1 MKIIDSIK
9 GILIEQIKSYRL
21 LLEVLQKERE
31 CLINLDADE
40 VERLSK
46 EKDTLLLKLRFLEE
60 ERIRLI
66 KRFTSDNRISI
77 GTTLQGLADF
87 TADDDFKI
95 MRSQLKSLLQSIQEL
110 NDFNM
115 ILIDRS
121 LKVARHS
128 ISFLES
134 FGLFIN
140 QNNTGV
146 MLSKE
151 I

>member
-1 MKIIDSIK
+1 MKTIDSIK
-9 GILIEQIKSYRL
+9 CILTEQIKSYRL

-31 CLINLDADE
+31 FLINLDANE

-66 KRFTSDNRISI
+66 KTFASDNKISSGI
-77 GTTLQGLADF
+77 TLQGLSEF
-87 TADDDFKI
+87 TADDGLQI
-95 MRSQLKSLLQSIQEL
+95 MRSQLKSLLQGIQEL

-128 ISFLES
+128 IRFLES

>member
-1 MKIIDSIK
+1 MKTIDSIK
-9 GILIEQIKSYRL
+9 CILTEQIKSYRL

-31 CLINLDADE
+31 FLINLDANE

-66 KRFTSDNRISI
+66 KTFASDNGISSRI
-77 GTTLQGLADF
+77 TLQGLSEF
-87 TADDDFKI
+87 TADDDLQI
-95 MRSQLKSLLQSIQEL
+95 MRSQLKSLLQGIQEL

-128 ISFLES
+128 IRFLES

>member
-9 GILIEQIKSYRL
+9 CILIEQIKSYRL
-21 LLEVLQKERE
+21 LLEVLQRERQ
-31 CLINLDADE
+31 CLINLDANE

-66 KRFTSDNRISI
+66 KTFTASNGISSGI
-77 GTTLQGLADF
+77 TLQGLSEL

-146 MLSKE
+146 MLSRE